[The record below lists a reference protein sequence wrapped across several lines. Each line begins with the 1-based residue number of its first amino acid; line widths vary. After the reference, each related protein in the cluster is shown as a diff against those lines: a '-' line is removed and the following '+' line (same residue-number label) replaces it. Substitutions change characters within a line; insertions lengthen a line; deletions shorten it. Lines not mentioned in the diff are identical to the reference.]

1 MTKGYL
7 ILGWVLAIQ
16 TGFLFFVGIMAK
28 EFPYFALTPLS
39 LTVLSFCMHYL
50 YPQFKHKDE
59 RMKMIREKGIFY
71 SYFAI
76 LTFFIILMSILG
88 LELIELTA
96 LNLMYVITSLT
107 IMTVFI
113 SMVIMAKIY

>member
-7 ILGWVLAIQ
+7 IIGWIMAIQ

-28 EFPYFALTPLS
+28 DFPFYALTPLS
-39 LTVLSFCMHYL
+39 LTVMSFCMHYL
-50 YPQFKHKDE
+50 YPQFKEKDE

-76 LTFFIILMSILG
+76 LLYHIIFMAVVQFDI
-88 LELIELTA
+88 IHLTA
-96 LNLMYVITSLT
+96 MNLLNIMTCLI
-107 IMTVFI
+107 IMTVFM
-113 SMVIMAKIY
+113 SMVIMAKIF

>member
-1 MTKGYL
+1 VTKGYL
-7 ILGWVLAIQ
+7 IIGWVMAMQ
-16 TGFLFFVGIMAK
+16 TAFLFFIGIMAG
-28 EFPYFALTPLS
+28 EFPYFALNPMS

-50 YPQFKHKDE
+50 YPQFKDKDE

-76 LTFFIILMSILG
+76 LTFFIILMSTLG
-88 LELIELTA
+88 LGVIELTA
-96 LNLMYVITSLT
+96 MNLMYVITSLT

>member
-7 ILGWVLAIQ
+7 IIGCIMALQ
-16 TGFLFFVGIMAK
+16 TAFLFFIGITAGK
-28 EFPYFALTPLS
+28 FPYYALNPLALT
-39 LTVLSFCMHYL
+39 VMSFCMYYL
-50 YPQFKHKDE
+50 YPQFKEKDE

-76 LTFFIILMSILG
+76 LIFFIIIMSSLG
-88 LELIELTA
+88 LGLIELTA
-96 LNLMYVITSLT
+96 MNLMYIITCLT

>member
-7 ILGWVLAIQ
+7 IIGWIMAIQ

-28 EFPYFALTPLS
+28 DFPYYALTPLS
-39 LTVLSFCMHYL
+39 LTVMSFCMHYL
-50 YPQFKHKDE
+50 YPQFKEKDE

-76 LTFFIILMSILG
+76 LGFFIIIMSTLG
-88 LELIELTA
+88 IGLIDLTA
-96 LNLMYVITSLT
+96 MNLMYVITSLT